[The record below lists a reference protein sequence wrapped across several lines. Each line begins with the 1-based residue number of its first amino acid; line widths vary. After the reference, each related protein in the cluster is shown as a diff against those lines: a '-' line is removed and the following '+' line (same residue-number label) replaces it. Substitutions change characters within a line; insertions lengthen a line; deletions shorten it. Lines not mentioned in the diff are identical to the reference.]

1 MGAVITTLSP
11 QDLPTPGL
19 VIVTLILTYYIYTR
33 SNGKQNYP
41 DGPPTIPILGNIPQL
56 LMSKDMSMIHF
67 LEDNRRKYGNAYT
80 IELGGIKRV
89 VVSGYTIIQELLVKN
104 ADLSSNR
111 TTLAMPANDTEIA
124 KTTPGLF
131 WAKHPHWKTIRS
143 FALNTLREEGM
154 GKSSLEPQIM
164 HEIHAYIDNFIAPH
178 IGQPINLSDSI
189 MMATANVMSSMI
201 HGHRKDYTDTTFL
214 LWMKHFGLSLKAV
227 VKASVVRNIPFAQ
240 YLPGDASGVKA
251 NKDAG
256 NILLPEAMK
265 EVEACKDSLD
275 PNHLTSYVD
284 KFVYH
289 SQKER
294 AAGRSDNI
302 FTDGNA
308 AMTMMHLYGAGTE
321 TTSTA
326 LRWAILYMCAYPDM
340 QVKVHEEIDSALGAN
355 EVRYADRSALPY
367 TEAVIL
373 EVLRLGN
380 IAPTGLP
387 HTLEEEYTLP
397 AGCELMIN
405 MASILWDEK
414 VFEEPEKFKP
424 ERYLSGDVTLKKS
437 RTIAFGIGE
446 GLARMELSLF
456 FTTFMQKFK
465 VSLPA
470 GHVPNLNGVCSIVN
484 APADYQVIFTER

>member
-1 MGAVITTLSP
+1 
-11 QDLPTPGL
+11 
-19 VIVTLILTYYIYTR
+19 
-33 SNGKQNYP
+33 
-41 DGPPTIPILGNIPQL
+41 
-56 LMSKDMSMIHF
+56 
-67 LEDNRRKYGNAYT
+67 
-80 IELGGIKRV
+80 
-89 VVSGYTIIQELLVKN
+89 
-104 ADLSSNR
+104 
-111 TTLAMPANDTEIA
+111 MPANDTELA

-131 WAKHPHWKTIRS
+131 WAKYPHWKTLRS

-154 GKSSLEPQIM
+154 GKSSLEPHIM
-164 HEIHAYIDNFIAPH
+164 HEIHAYIDHFIRPH

-201 HGHRKDYTDTTFL
+201 HGHRKDYTDSTFL
-214 LWMKHFGLSLKAV
+214 LWMKHFDLSLQGV

-240 YLPGDASGVKA
+240 YLPGDASGKKTLFQGVKA
-251 NKDAG
+251 NKEAG
-256 NILLPEAMK
+256 RVLLPEAMK
-265 EVEACKDSLD
+265 DVNACKDSLD
-275 PNHLTSYVD
+275 PNNLTTYID
-284 KFVYH
+284 KFMYH
-289 SQKER
+289 AQKER

-321 TTSTA
+321 STSTA
-326 LRWAILYMCAYPDM
+326 LRWAILYMCAYPKM
-340 QVKVHEEIDSALGAN
+340 QVKVHEEIDSVLGAN

-373 EVLRLGN
+373 ERYYLKV
-380 IAPTGLP
+380 T
-387 HTLEEEYTLP
+387 